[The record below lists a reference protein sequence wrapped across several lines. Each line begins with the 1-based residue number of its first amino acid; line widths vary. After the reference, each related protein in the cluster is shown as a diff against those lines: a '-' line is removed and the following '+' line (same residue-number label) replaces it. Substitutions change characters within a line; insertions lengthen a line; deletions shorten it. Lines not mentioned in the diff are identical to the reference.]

1 MPHWEYTV
9 DVSGVFHN
17 DELSLTSKRDQIV
30 ATIRRNR
37 WLKRSEYADELTGV
51 LDELATVETVAD
63 FDELWSQVYDIA
75 DVDRAW
81 IKTF

>member
-9 DVSGVFHN
+9 DVSDVFHN
-17 DELSLTSKRDQIV
+17 DELDLTSKRDQIV

-37 WLKRSEYADELTGV
+37 WLKRSEYADELTGI